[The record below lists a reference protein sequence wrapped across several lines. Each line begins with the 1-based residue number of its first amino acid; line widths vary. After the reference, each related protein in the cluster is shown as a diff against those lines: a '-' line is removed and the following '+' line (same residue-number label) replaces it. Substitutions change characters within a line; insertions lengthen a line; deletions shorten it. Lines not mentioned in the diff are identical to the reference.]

1 MLKRRKYGLVA
12 LLLVVALVF
21 ATACSGGGDKDSGDK
36 GNDDANA
43 NAGKTYEWKIQS
55 AYGPGDQTWD
65 ICLPMI
71 TEAIT
76 KATDGQITFKLFQP
90 DAICSAEQE
99 PESVKQGV
107 LDAALS
113 AGADMATLVPAAM
126 AELGIPY
133 YWEDGKDMFQNYY
146 DYGLLDFLRA
156 EYDKQGMFYATPVPQ
171 GIYSLMTK
179 FKVESAADLKGKKIR
194 GYGSWG
200 IFVQKLGGTPVTMP
214 GGEIQQG
221 LIKNQL
227 DGCIYS
233 FAELKNAKLSEAVTY
248 VMDQPASG
256 SSFVNMVINKAKWE
270 EIGPDLQEKV
280 LQAIKDCYEPVREA
294 CIAYDTEARTYSE
307 GEGVQFVK
315 VSDANM
321 PGFWDA
327 GEATALEVEK
337 EYPAAKPGLDL
348 VRAWHKAVKE

>member
-1 MLKRRKYGLVA
+1 MFKLKKSKVL
-12 LLLVVALVF
+12 LLLVVLALMF
-21 ATACSGGGDKDSGDK
+21 TTACGGSGDSGS
-36 GNDDANA
+36 DDSSNA
-43 NAGKTYEWKIQS
+43 DKTYTWKIQS

-76 KATDGQITFKLFQP
+76 KATDGQVKFQTFQP

-113 AGADMATLVPAAM
+113 AGADMATLVPGAM

-133 YWEDGKDMFQNYY
+133 YWENGQEMFQNYY

-156 EYDKQGMFYATPVPQ
+156 EYEKQGMFYATPVPQ
-171 GIYSLMTK
+171 GVYSLMTK
-179 FKVESAADLKGKKIR
+179 FKVESAADLKGKKVR

-200 IFVQKLGGTPVTMP
+200 IFVQKLGGVPVSMP

-221 LIKNQL
+221 LLKGQL

-233 FAELKNAKLSEAVTY
+233 FAELQNAKLSEAVSY

-256 SSFVNMVINKAKWE
+256 SAYVNMVINKAKWD

-280 LQAIKDCYEPVREA
+280 LTALKDCYEPIREA
-294 CIAYDTEARTYSE
+294 CVAYDTEAKAFSE
-307 GEGVQFVK
+307 KGGVEFVK
-315 VSDANM
+315 VSDANIE
-321 PGFWDA
+321 GFWQA
-327 GEATALEVEK
+327 GEETALEVEK

-348 VRAWHKAVKE
+348 VREWHKAVKE